1 MQSENSFASHL
12 VQIAKA
18 VLLSILFCLAAVLI
32 FSLILKFANLSDSV
46 VKPVNQC
53 IKAFA
58 ILFGCFFGI
67 RGEKGW
73 LKGLVAGLLTVMLTY
88 LVFCY
93 GRRRFLFVL
102 ADSRGAG
109 VRRRGGRAERYR
121 FCKRP
126 SRLKVYISF
135 LHKKFNDKR

>member
-58 ILFGCFFGI
+58 ILFGCFFGF
-67 RGEKGW
+67 GAK
-73 LKGLVAGLLTVMLTY
+73 KAG
-88 LVFCY
+88 
-93 GRRRFLFVL
+93 
-102 ADSRGAG
+102 
-109 VRRRGGRAERYR
+109 
-121 FCKRP
+121 
-126 SRLKVYISF
+126 
-135 LHKKFNDKR
+135 

>member
-12 VQIAKA
+12 VEIAKA

-88 LVFCY
+88 LVFAMV
-93 GRRRFLFVL
+93 GGDFSLSWLIL
-102 ADSRGAG
+102 AELAFGAVAG
-109 VRRRGGRAERYR
+109 VLSGIV
-121 FCKRP
+121 
-126 SRLKVYISF
+126 SVNV
-135 LHKKFNDKR
+135 HHD